1 MKSDS
6 TIELVARVS
15 ALVAQR
21 LQMEAPDPDTDL
33 IEAGLLDSLAFV
45 DLLTHL
51 ESTFGVT
58 VSLDDL
64 DFDAFRSIAKI
75 AAFVAGRS

>member
-1 MKSDS
+1 MNSHQ
-6 TIELVARVS
+6 TMELLERVS
-15 ALVAQR
+15 AVVAAR
-21 LQMEAPDPDTDL
+21 LQIEAPHPDTDL
-33 IEAGLLDSLAFV
+33 IEAGHLDSLAFV
-45 DLLTHL
+45 DLLASL

-64 DFDAFRSIAKI
+64 DVDAFRTIAKI